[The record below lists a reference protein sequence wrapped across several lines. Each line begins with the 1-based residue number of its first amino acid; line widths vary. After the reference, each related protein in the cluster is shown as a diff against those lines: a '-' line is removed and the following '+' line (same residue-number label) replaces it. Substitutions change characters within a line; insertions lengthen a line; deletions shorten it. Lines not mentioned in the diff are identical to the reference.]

1 MENVAEVA
9 EVLEQKNEV
18 RRSRRAAIMLGGA
31 AVAGMA
37 MSRALQ
43 AQSASMDA
51 AILNFA
57 LNLEFLEAQFYTL
70 ATAGV
75 TLDKLSTPIAIT
87 SGDGKTAGGSV
98 TLKPNFAAV
107 PFTAGSQAQNY
118 AMETATEEQNHV
130 KFLQSAL
137 NANSANAA
145 VAMPNIDLY
154 NSFNALAQ
162 AAQISGGFDPFASP
176 ENFLIGAYI
185 FEDVGV
191 TAYLGAAPLIQS
203 SAYLT
208 AALGIHAVEA
218 YHAGSVRTQIFQAGA
233 PLTTISQAVSA
244 KRASLDGSNSNP
256 PDDIGVGTATAP
268 VGGTASTIVDVNFT
282 GSSAA
287 RVQARTTTQVLNI
300 VYGNAGSAPTPGLF
314 FPNGLNGSIK

>member
-1 MENVAEVA
+1 MENVAEVI
-9 EVLEQKNEV
+9 EQKNET
-18 RRSRRAAIMLGGA
+18 RRSRRAAMMLGGA
-31 AVAGMA
+31 AIAGMA

-43 AQSASMDA
+43 AQSATMDA
-51 AILNFA
+51 EILNFA

-75 TLDKLSTPIAIT
+75 TIDKLGTPIPIT
-87 SGDGKTAGGSV
+87 SGSGAAGGTV

-130 KFLQSAL
+130 KFLQGAL
-137 NANSANAA
+137 NASGANAA

-162 AAQISGGFDPFASP
+162 AAGISGGFDPFANP
-176 ENFLIGAYI
+176 TNFLIGAFI

-208 AALGIHAVEA
+208 AALEIHAVEA

-233 PLTTISQAVSA
+233 PATTISEAVAATRA
-244 KRASLDGSNSNP
+244 KRDGSNP
-256 PDDIGVGTATAP
+256 PDDIGVGTQTTP
-268 VGGTASTIVDVNFT
+268 IGTGSTIVDVSLT
-282 GSSAA
+282 GPSPA
-287 RVQARTTTQVLNI
+287 RVVPRTTTQVLSI
-300 VYGNAGSAPTPGLF
+300 VYGGGAAGTGGAF
-314 FPNGLNGSIK
+314 FPNGLNGSIR